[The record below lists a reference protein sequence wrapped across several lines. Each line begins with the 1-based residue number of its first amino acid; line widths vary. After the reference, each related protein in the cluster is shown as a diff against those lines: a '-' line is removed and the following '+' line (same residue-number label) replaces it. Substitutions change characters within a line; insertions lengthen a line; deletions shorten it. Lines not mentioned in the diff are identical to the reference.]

1 MQNINWDKLQPYS
14 GDTKK
19 SFEELC
25 YQIVSEKFKDD
36 ILNGAILTSI
46 DDSGG
51 GDGVEFYLT
60 YENGDVYGWQA
71 KYFCRLNEGGRKEQI
86 KKSLQTTY
94 DKHSNIKKWFF
105 CSKCNFTPDEKKWF
119 DYELAISIKNGK
131 QVLPTNHNVELIHW
145 GESELLT
152 YLKNY
157 FNIHKFFF
165 SEKLLTFEWFEN
177 RYKIDIEKTQIKAKY
192 TSQIHIP
199 QAIEKSIYKILGG
212 QSLINSLINESGI
225 DNINADIKN
234 YKESI
239 LLIFVRNFEEKYKEI
254 KNELEKILFKS
265 DKFLDDISDLLLE
278 IEKTILKKD
287 DLELRNKTNKLSKYI
302 ESIKEICKNY
312 KNLDESKLCKPIQL
326 FSYSPKEL
334 LEMGNINQVLEELDK
349 KNAPINELR
358 SIFFSPLSILNNI
371 IQPLESFLNILQL
384 REKSEFHISGEAGM
398 GKTHVSFN
406 IYENLILNQKEPA
419 IFIFAKDIYT
429 DQNLENQLKDNFSIP
444 VDWSFDNFLG
454 ALEISARVYKV
465 KIPIIIDGLNEST
478 HWNSVWKNGLENF
491 ISKLKLY
498 PHIFLITTYRNSYED
513 QLFPNKYFEHN
524 DRWRLKEY
532 IYGFGGLNWKA
543 IETYF
548 RYYKIKLENHSNAIG
563 YFKHPLHLRIFC
575 ETKNPNRSKEVKV
588 SFQNEDLFDV
598 FDEYIQIS
606 NENITTL
613 LKEIDPK
620 YNNDFTQKKLL
631 QLSKY
636 FWENSTRGMPRS
648 EKLFRDDELRIFEG
662 ENLLIYRD
670 WNIDNNKE
678 EIQFTYD
685 LLGGYLISKYLI
697 QSYQEYYP
705 IIKVPSNNWI
715 VKVAKAFSDEY
726 IPERATDLC
735 YESFKKTSILINT
748 VMSNKVALEK
758 FITSREF
765 KKRLLEFKTEHP
777 LYDDILRTITIL
789 IIKKSNILLFNIL
802 ENERARKYSIES
814 LFEINSKFIK
824 ENEELIKNFLEN
836 EFISNS
842 EQLLNLSKQIEF
854 DSEHPL
860 NFHFWSD
867 LLKKLSMLERDLF
880 WSEYIRKNHSWY
892 GNSYFRDFV
901 LDFER
906 ICKEKKILSD
916 RIHIAAKKIMWIF
929 STNIR
934 ILRDEATRALYYY
947 ARKYPKEFL
956 DLLKYSIDINDTYVV
971 ERILAVTY
979 GLAMARQ
986 NDFDDESYRKD
997 YLPLYGKFLFNNM
1010 FSSEAKYPTT
1020 HILARDYAKRTIDIA
1035 LIHHSSLLTNSEKE
1049 LIKYPLKDY
1058 FHKEWGTIPNY
1069 KELKYR
1075 FGTPIHMDFENYTI
1089 GRLIEGRSNYD
1100 SKHKEYKLI
1109 LSQIYWRMYNLG
1121 YLFTKFGEID
1131 KQIGDDSWRNS
1142 NNESAGKIDRYGK
1155 KYSWIAFYEMAG
1167 HRSDLGLLKKWENED
1182 ELRISDTDIDPS
1194 FPIELR
1200 KYNLFEEINK
1210 NNFLGDLEKEAVT
1223 WYSNDNDLDI
1233 GDYIKLNSH
1242 LGTNEKND
1250 WFLLKGSISQKD
1262 KEDQTRDVNIGI
1274 NAILVDREEYKKIK
1288 NLTDKYHDYSFDYL
1302 QNIEDHYI
1310 YDGEIHWCDLIPND
1324 YSRDFQISYNYH
1336 DVERIKKELKVF
1348 NNGKNLSEIEND
1360 ELEKKKK
1367 EFLDKAWDKVFD
1379 DDFDVNIPSLSNND
1393 ETTKKI
1399 AEEMGYTTEYI
1410 DTTYTQQDND
1420 NIEINIET
1428 TIFRNSWESYHSE
1441 IISSGETIV
1450 PSKNI
1455 SNYFGLHLKPQSSDL
1470 YNQNGEIISTSLKFG
1485 ESYDNKSTFTYIR
1498 KDYLERYVKEKNKQL
1513 IWLQWTEKRY
1523 FPKGVKK
1530 LSYSGEREK
1539 TEYRNYYKII
1549 Q

>member
-36 ILNGAILTSI
+36 ILNGAILTSM

-51 GDGVEFYLT
+51 GDGVDFYLT
-60 YENGDVYGWQA
+60 YENGDIYGWQA
-71 KYFCRLNEGGRKEQI
+71 KFFANNCLNEGGRKEQI
-86 KKSLQTTY
+86 KKSLQTAY
-94 DKHSNIKKWFF
+94 DKHPNIKKWFL
-105 CSKCNFTPDEKKWF
+105 CSKGNLTPDEKNWF
-119 DYELAISIKNGK
+119 DNDLPNSVKNGK
-131 QVLPTNHNVELIHW
+131 TVLPLNHNIKLIHW

-152 YLKNY
+152 YLQVHS
-157 FNIHKFFF
+157 NIYKFFF
-165 SEKLLTFEWFEN
+165 SEKILTFEWFEN
-177 RYKIDIEKTQIKAKY
+177 RYRLDIERTQIKAKY
-192 TSQIHIP
+192 MSKIHI
-199 QAIEKSIYKILGG
+199 QTDIDITINKIIGNRKIAEILHNEIIINRLLDDQIDFKKDYLNLFFRNIDDLYQKLLIEFKKEVNIKEDLIDNCTNRFFN
-212 QSLINSLINESGI
+212 LINFFDDKDIQ
-225 DNINADIKN
+225 NA
-234 YKESI
+234 E
-239 LLIFVRNFEEKYKEI
+239 KEI
-254 KNELEKILFKS
+254 NL
-265 DKFLDDISDLLLE
+265 
-278 IEKTILKKD
+278 LKKD
-287 DLELRNKTNKLSKYI
+287 IKIAKDL
-302 ESIKEICKNY
+302 SIKCRNFITSDIYFETIKKDNKN
-312 KNLDESKLCKPIQL
+312 KNNPFYNFNFTFNSAVNSLEWCFNVFD
-326 FSYSPKEL
+326 L
-334 LEMGNINQVLEELDK
+334 LNE
-349 KNAPINELR
+349 NEL
-358 SIFFSPLSILNNI
+358 
-371 IQPLESFLNILQL
+371 
-384 REKSEFHISGEAGM
+384 HISGDAGM

-406 IYENLILNQKEPA
+406 IYENQIINQKEPA
-419 IFIFAKDIYT
+419 IFILAKDIYT
-429 DQNLENQLKDNFSIP
+429 EENLENQLKNILSIP
-444 VDWSFDNFLG
+444 TDWSFDDFLG

-478 HWNSVWKNGLENF
+478 HWSSVWKNGLEKF
-491 ISKLKLY
+491 ILKLKQYL
-498 PHIFLITTYRNSYED
+498 HIVLITTYRSSYED
-513 QLFPNKYFEHN
+513 QLFPNKYFEY
-524 DRWRLKEY
+524 DDKWKLKKY
-532 IYGFGGLNWKA
+532 INGFEGLNWKA
-543 IETYF
+543 IERYF
-548 RYYKIKLENHSNAIG
+548 EYYKIKLENHSNAIG
-563 YFKHPLHLRIFC
+563 YFKHPLHLKIFC
-575 ETKNPNRSKEVKV
+575 ETKNPNRNKEVKV

-598 FDEYIQIS
+598 FDEYIKRS
-606 NENITTL
+606 NNNITAS
-613 LKEIDPK
+613 LKELDPK
-620 YNNDFTQKKLL
+620 YNNDFTEKKLL

-636 FWENSTRGMPRS
+636 FWEHNTRGMPRS
-648 EKLFRDDELRIFEG
+648 EKLFSNDELRIFEG

-670 WNIDNNKE
+670 WNEKNDKE

-697 QSYQEYYP
+697 QTYEEYYP

-748 VMSNKVALEK
+748 VISNKVALEK
-758 FITSREF
+758 FITSRDL

-789 IIKKSNILLFNIL
+789 IIKKSNIFLFNIL
-802 ENERARKYSIES
+802 ENERAKKYSIES

-854 DSEHPL
+854 DTAHPL

-867 LLKKLSMLERDLF
+867 LLKKSSMLERDLF
-880 WSEYIRKNHSWY
+880 WSEYIRANHSWY
-892 GNSYFRDFV
+892 GNSYFTQFV
-901 LDFER
+901 NNFEKAC
-906 ICKEKKILSD
+906 IEQKEISN
-916 RIHIAAKKIMWIF
+916 RVHISAKKVMWVF
-929 STNIR
+929 TTNIKR
-934 ILRDEATRALYYY
+934 LRDEATRALYYY
-947 ARKYPKEFL
+947 ARRYPKEFL
-956 DLLKYSIDINDTYVV
+956 DLLEYSIDINDPYVV
-971 ERILAVTY
+971 ERMFAVTY

-986 NDFDDESYRKD
+986 NDYEDESYRK
-997 YLPLYGKFLFNNM
+997 YHLPLYGRFLFDNM
-1010 FSSEAKYPTT
+1010 FSSEAKYPTI

-1035 LIHHSSLLTNSEKE
+1035 LIHHSSLLTSSEKE

-1075 FGTPIHMDFENYTI
+1075 FGTPIHTDFENYTI

-1100 SKHKEYKLI
+1100 SEHEEYKLI

-1131 KQIGDDSWRNS
+1131 KQIGNDSWRNS

-1200 KYNLFEEINK
+1200 EYNLFEEINK

-1233 GDYIKLNSH
+1233 SGYIKLNSH

-1250 WFLLKGSISQKD
+1250 WVLLKGSISQKD

-1367 EFLDKAWDKVFD
+1367 EFLDKAWNKVFD
-1379 DDFDVNIPSLSNND
+1379 GDFDVSIPSLSNNN

-1399 AEEMGYTTEYI
+1399 AEEIGYTTEYI
-1410 DTTYTQQDND
+1410 DTTYTQLVND

-1455 SNYFGLHLKPQSSDL
+1455 SNYFELHLKPQSSDL

-1498 KDYLERYVKEKNKQL
+1498 KDYLERYMEEKNKQL

-1523 FPKGVKK
+1523 FPNGVKE
-1530 LSYSGEREK
+1530 LSYSGKREK
-1539 TEYRNYYKII
+1539 IEYRNYYKII
-1549 Q
+1549 YD

>member
-60 YENGDVYGWQA
+60 YDNGDIYGWQA

-94 DKHSNIKKWFF
+94 DKHPNIKKWFL
-105 CSKCNFTPDEKKWF
+105 CSKSNFTPDEKNWF
-119 DYELAISIKNGK
+119 DDDLANTTKNGRT
-131 QVLPTNHNVELIHW
+131 VLPTNHNVELIHW
-145 GESELLT
+145 GESELLN
-152 YLKNY
+152 YLRDY
-157 FNIHKFFF
+157 PAIHRFFF
-165 SEKLLTFEWFEN
+165 SEKFLTQEWFEN
-177 RYKIDIEKTQIKAKY
+177 RYKIDIAKTQINAKY
-192 TSQIHIP
+192 ISEIHI
-199 QAIEKSIYKILGG
+199 QTNIDMTICKILGG
-212 QSLINSLINESGI
+212 NGLINVIEKEIEQHQVLMYAEEYKQSYLRLFSEDISDEYKNIQTYLRKFLEKKENIIDIAINKIEEIKQIILIKDEQKLKLKIKELDKYINSLREF
-225 DNINADIKN
+225 
-234 YKESI
+234 YK
-239 LLIFVRNFEEKYKEI
+239 KY
-254 KNELEKILFKS
+254 
-265 DKFLDDISDLLLE
+265 DDLSESDLCEPIKHLR
-278 IEKTILKKD
+278 IEK
-287 DLELRNKTNKLSKYI
+287 ENG
-302 ESIKEICKNY
+302 
-312 KNLDESKLCKPIQL
+312 LD
-326 FSYSPKEL
+326 
-334 LEMGNINQVLEELDK
+334 LDK
-349 KNAPINELR
+349 KEKDKIETENRKRKKVRDIL
-358 SIFFSPLSILNNI
+358 FSPLYDLSEYAISS
-371 IQPLESFLNILQL
+371 LEGVFRVFDLLEQNEL
-384 REKSEFHISGEAGM
+384 HISGEAGM

-406 IYENLILNQKEPA
+406 IFENQIVNKKEPA
-419 IFIFAKDIYT
+419 IFILAKEIYT

-444 VDWSFDNFLG
+444 VDWTFDDFLG
-454 ALEISARVYKV
+454 ALEINARVYKV

-478 HWNSVWKNGLENF
+478 YWNSVWKNGLEKF
-491 ISKLKLY
+491 ILKLKQY
-498 PHIFLITTYRNSYED
+498 PHIVLITTYRNSYED
-513 QLFPNKYFEHN
+513 QLFPKDYFKY
-524 DRWRLKEY
+524 DDKWRLKEF
-532 IYGFGGLNWKA
+532 IYGFEGVDWKA
-543 IETYF
+543 IEKYF
-548 RYYKIKLENHSNAIG
+548 DYYKIKLENHSNAIG
-563 YFKHPLHLRIFC
+563 YFKHPLHLKIFC
-575 ETKNPNRSKEVKV
+575 KTKNPSRNKIVKV
-588 SFQNEDLFDV
+588 SFQKEDLFDV
-598 FDEYIQIS
+598 FDEYIQLS

-620 YNNDFTQKKLL
+620 YNNNFTQSKLL

-636 FWENSTRGMPRS
+636 FWENNTRGMPRS
-648 EKLFRDDELRIFEG
+648 EKLFSDVELRVFEG

-670 WNIDNNKE
+670 WNIENDKE

-697 QSYQEYYP
+697 QAYEEYYP
-705 IIKVPSNNWI
+705 YLKYKSNNWFI
-715 VKVAKAFSDEY
+715 NSIKTGLEFF
-726 IPERATDLC
+726 IPERGTELI
-735 YESFKKTSILINT
+735 ENGLNNINKKIGKKEPLLRFVKSKDFTKKL
-748 VMSNKVALEK
+748 LEK
-758 FITSREF
+758 N
-765 KKRLLEFKTEHP
+765 TEHP

-789 IIKKSNILLFNIL
+789 IIKKANIFLFNIL
-802 ENERARKYSIES
+802 ENERAKKYSIES

-824 ENEELIKNFLEN
+824 DNEDLIKNFLEN
-836 EFISNS
+836 E
-842 EQLLNLSKQIEF
+842 LLFNKNHLFNLSTNVEF
-854 DSEHPL
+854 DINHPL
-860 NFHFWSD
+860 NFHFWSV
-867 LLKKLSMLERDLF
+867 LIKNLSMLERDLF

-892 GNSYFRDFV
+892 GNSYFTSFV
-901 LDFER
+901 LDFEKA
-906 ICKEKKILSD
+906 CKRKKELSD
-916 RIHIAAKKIMWIF
+916 RIHIAAKKVMWVF
-929 STNIR
+929 TTNIKR
-934 ILRDEATRALYYY
+934 LRDEATRALYYY
-947 ARKYPKEFL
+947 ARRYPKEFL
-956 DLLKYSIDINDTYVV
+956 DLLEYSIDINDPYVV
-971 ERILAVTY
+971 ERMFAVTY

-986 NDFDDESYRKD
+986 NDYEDESYRK
-997 YLPLYGKFLFNNM
+997 YHLPLYGRFLFDNM

-1035 LIHHSSLLTNSEKE
+1035 LIHHSSLLANLEKP
-1049 LIKYPLKDY
+1049 LIKYPLKNY
-1058 FHKEWGTIPNY
+1058 FHKEWRNLSNY

-1089 GRLIEGRSNYD
+1089 GRLVEGRSNYD
-1100 SKHKEYKLI
+1100 SGHKEYKLI
-1109 LSQIYWRMYNLG
+1109 LSQIHWRMYNLG
-1121 YLFTKFGEID
+1121 YLFTKFGKID
-1131 KQIGDDSWRNS
+1131 KQIGDASWRNS

-1167 HRSDLGLLKKWENED
+1167 YRSDLGLLKKWENED

-1210 NNFLGDLEKEAVT
+1210 NNFLGDLEKEAEI
-1223 WYSNDNDLDI
+1223 WYSNDKDLDI
-1233 GDYIKLNSH
+1233 SDYIKLNSH

-1274 NAILVDREEYKKIK
+1274 NAILVDIEEYKKIK

-1310 YDGEIHWCDLIPND
+1310 YDGEIHWCDLIPNE

-1348 NNGKNLSEIEND
+1348 NNGKNLLEIENN
-1360 ELEKKKK
+1360 EFEKKKK
-1367 EFLDKAWDKVFD
+1367 ELLDKAWDKIFD
-1379 DDFDVNIPSLSNND
+1379 GDFDEDFDVNIPSLSNND

-1470 YNQNGEIISTSLKFG
+1470 YNQNGEIISTSFKFG
-1485 ESYDNKSTFTYIR
+1485 EDFDSKSTFTYIR
-1498 KDYLERYVKEKNKQL
+1498 KDYLEKYIEEKNKHL
-1513 IWLQWTEKRY
+1513 IWFVWTEKRY
-1523 FPKGVKK
+1523 FPNGVKK

-1549 Q
+1549 HD